1 MTMVLSI
8 TPVYAA
14 LFALFYIFLSLRVA
28 LMRRSIQVSL
38 GDGGNQQLAHRTRVH
53 GNFIEYVPLVLI
65 LMALAEL
72 QGQAAWVVQLIG
84 ASLVVGRLMHAYG
97 LTRVPQV
104 LPLRAAG
111 MVFTINALA
120 VGALANLAAALAA

>member
-1 MTMVLSI
+1 MVLSI

-72 QGQAAWVVQLIG
+72 QGQAAWVVHLIG

-111 MVFTINALA
+111 MVFTINAQA

>member
-1 MTMVLSI
+1 MVLSI

-72 QGQAAWVVQLIG
+72 QGQAAWVVHLIG

>member
-1 MTMVLSI
+1 MNLSI
-8 TPVYAA
+8 TPVYAG

-28 LMRRSIQVSL
+28 MMRRSTQVSL

-72 QGQAAWVVQLIG
+72 QGQTAWVVHLIG

-111 MVFTINALA
+111 MVFTINALT
-120 VGALANLAAALAA
+120 VGAIANLAAALAG